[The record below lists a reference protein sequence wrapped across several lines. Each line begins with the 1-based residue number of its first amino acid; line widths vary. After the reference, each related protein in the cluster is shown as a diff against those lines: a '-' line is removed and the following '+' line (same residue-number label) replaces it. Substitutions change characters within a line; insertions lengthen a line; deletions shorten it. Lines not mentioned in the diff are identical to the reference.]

1 MGFIWYRTLVWG
13 PWNFQNDFCCGF
25 QLSYRQV
32 PQCRCCFYQAWRS
45 CATLRQS
52 VTVLYGIYI
61 YSPIIDYYSPNP
73 YEFTREYMI
82 CGHVW
87 VNNPRCN
94 LVLHVAMIRKIIHL
108 ERLDGNHVFVPTTNQ
123 EHDNS
128 MVISWSTYRHEW
140 TNCWCQHKR
149 SLVIYGYPWLSWGP
163 HPVDCMYIYMG
174 KL

>member
-1 MGFIWYRTLVWG
+1 MISVVVFNSATDRS
-13 PWNFQNDFCCGF
+13 
-25 QLSYRQV
+25 LSVDVAFTKRGEAVQPSGNLLQFSMVY
-32 PQCRCCFYQAWRS
+32 
-45 CATLRQS
+45 
-52 VTVLYGIYI
+52 IYI

-128 MVISWSTYRHEW
+128 MVIS
-140 TNCWCQHKR
+140 
-149 SLVIYGYPWLSWGP
+149 
-163 HPVDCMYIYMG
+163 
-174 KL
+174 